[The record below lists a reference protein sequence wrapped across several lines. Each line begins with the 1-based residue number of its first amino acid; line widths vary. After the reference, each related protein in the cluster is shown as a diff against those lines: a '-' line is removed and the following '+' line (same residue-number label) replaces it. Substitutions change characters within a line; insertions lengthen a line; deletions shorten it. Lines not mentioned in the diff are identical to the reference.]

1 MPLRSRIFELNGL
14 KFGDFPEK
22 KQKELLEG
30 LLQESESFWGH
41 ERNVV
46 PHKLAELSRYYY
58 RTLVESKDASR
69 STDSSTFEMTASLA
83 AKDMK
88 SLQNTKAGV
97 KLENPERTELTSL
110 SKVACSA
117 IKTLDA
123 KHGELSSECIALE
136 NSKFAFKAPEIRSGL
151 ENLKSFVDDLR
162 KTQVLLDRKL
172 SSMDEAACKAEKAD
186 IEQWNRKANEHL
198 DNVKLLL
205 KKVKG
210 WLA

>member
-1 MPLRSRIFELNGL
+1 MGQAP
-14 KFGDFPEK
+14 
-22 KQKELLEG
+22 EG
-30 LLQESESFWGH
+30 LGIAKVVNRRVRELPVAISEHAFFVKSSCLREGFNLLKEHASYKRDYLMPRLKSDGGL
-41 ERNVV
+41 E
-46 PHKLAELSRYYY
+46 PKPACYA
-58 RTLVESKDASR
+58 DA
-69 STDSSTFEMTASLA
+69 M
-83 AKDMK
+83 
-88 SLQNTKAGV
+88 
-97 KLENPERTELTSL
+97 
-110 SKVACSA
+110 VA
-117 IKTLDA
+117 T
-123 KHGELSSECIALE
+123 GELSSECIALE

-186 IEQWNRKANEHL
+186 IEQWNRNANEHL